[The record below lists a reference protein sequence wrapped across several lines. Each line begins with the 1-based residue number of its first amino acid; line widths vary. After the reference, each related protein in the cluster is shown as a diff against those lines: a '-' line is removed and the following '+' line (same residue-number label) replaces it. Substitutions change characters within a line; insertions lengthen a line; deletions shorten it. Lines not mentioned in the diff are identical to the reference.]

1 MLTIPITRA
10 ETMIKG
16 TALHCAIQAMRGS
29 RMVGYLIP
37 TLRGEW
43 ERSAVRPGR
52 GQGFVVV
59 DRYGEARFYLSGSG
73 LNYRAIFCDGW
84 RG

>member
-1 MLTIPITRA
+1 MATIPITRD

-16 TALHCAIQAMRGS
+16 TALHSAIQMMRCS
-29 RMVGYLIP
+29 RLVGYLIP
-37 TLRGEW
+37 TLRGGW
-43 ERSAVRPGR
+43 ERSEVRPGR

-59 DRYGEARFYLSGSG
+59 DRYGEARFYLGGSG
-73 LNYRAIFCDGW
+73 LNYRSLFSDGW